1 MTPKEYY
8 IKQNQMGKCDNIT
21 SNPSPDYDQSFYQEI
36 FDLMNGYKLVN
47 VDQRVMLQPTNAEL
61 SQLLS
66 MCKTKLILYY
76 TEHPE
81 YIGGVPIDQLTF
93 RIDKMQERLS
103 A

>member
-1 MTPKEYY
+1 MRGLKET
-8 IKQNQMGKCDNIT
+8 IRLLENFNLKVIAEAADSEEMKK
-21 SNPSPDYDQSFYQEI
+21 EI
-36 FDLMNGYKLVN
+36 IGYLKSIPMQLPVK
-47 VDQRVMLQPTNAEL
+47 VQPTNAEL

-66 MCKTKLILYY
+66 MCKTKLLLYY

-103 A
+103 T